1 MAEHY
6 FSQTPTSATKTSSIT
21 LALPNKT
28 LRFQASSGV
37 FSSGRVDAG
46 TRVLLDIAPPPPPGA
61 RHLADIGCG
70 YGPIAC
76 ALASEAPQATVWAV
90 DVNERA
96 RQLCTSNAILN
107 GLGNVRVADPDDV
120 EIHAMLDGWY
130 SNPPI
135 RIGKQALHD
144 LLTRW
149 LGRLAPEACAYLVV
163 QRNLGSDSLQRW
175 LDEGGYP
182 TERIGSRQ
190 GYRVL
195 KVGPNSA
202 A

>member
-1 MAEHY
+1 M
-6 FSQTPTSATKTSSIT
+6 STVT

-28 LRFQASSGV
+28 LRFDASSGV
-37 FSSGRVDAG
+37 FSSQRVDAG
-46 TRVLLDIAPPPPPGA
+46 TRVLLDIAPPPPADA

-76 ALASEAPQATVWAV
+76 ALASEAPHATVWAV

-96 RQLCTSNAILN
+96 RQLCTSNASRN
-107 GLGNVRVADPDDV
+107 GLTNVRVADPDDV
-120 EIHAMLDGWY
+120 EIQAELDGWY

-135 RIGKQALHD
+135 RIGKQALHK
-144 LLTRW
+144 LLERW
-149 LGRLAPEACAYLVV
+149 LARLAADASAYLVV

-175 LDEGGYP
+175 LDSGGYP
-182 TERIGSRQ
+182 TERLGSRQ

-195 KVGPNSA
+195 RVGRQADGPASGPA
-202 A
+202 TP